1 MKKMMTALLAV
12 AMLSSTAFAADQ
24 ATKDTAKS
32 DREKQFVEE
41 SHQAR
46 PAKKAKKAKKAKA
59 DKAAPAAAPAAPA
72 PAK

>member
-1 MKKMMTALLAV
+1 MKKIMTALLAV

-24 ATKDTAKS
+24 ETKDAAKAS
-32 DREKQFVEE
+32 SQKQFVEE
-41 SHQAR
+41 THQAR

-59 DKAAPAAAPAAPA
+59 AKSEAGDAKAAPA